1 MMSHDHHTSRLT
13 RPFRPLRV
21 SLASVALGAAT
32 VLAGPMTG
40 GVPVGATVQAQEL
53 PAGVDPA
60 AIEAALAAPISVAA
74 GQTSTVSLPVA
85 VEASYSGGGWEV
97 SASGG
102 AVTITAP
109 AEGGQVSIPVTAL
122 GRSATITLV
131 ATAPEDAQIGGGGSA
146 ADPARSSAGDDAD
159 SGATDG
165 TSPVGGATSATDPAE
180 DGAAPAAGDGA
191 GTGAASA
198 SAQQLPA
205 VPGTPADG
213 RKPAAAVDDS
223 AAERIYLESDIVDN
237 VITAKLGISEA
248 LNLYNRFGN
257 IDENTVILR
266 YVDGAG
272 NIIEGV
278 KRDIDAGAR
287 TLTLTY
293 PEGQA
298 PDNPFIMQ
306 LVKKDG
312 SGVSVEAVLRDPDYA
327 SADDASPDEIEAEHD
342 SAAES
347 SSNSTG
353 LLVAAAVGAAVLV
366 VLFVALVVWS
376 RRRRNK

>member
-21 SLASVALGAAT
+21 SLAGVALGAAT

-74 GQTSTVSLPVA
+74 GQTATVSLPVA

-131 ATAPEDAQIGGGGSA
+131 ATAPEDAQIGGGGSV
-146 ADPARSSAGDDAD
+146 ADPAQSSAGDDAD
-159 SGATDG
+159 SVTTDG
-165 TSPVGGATSATDPAE
+165 TSPAGGASSATDPAE
-180 DGAAPAAGDGA
+180 DSA

-223 AAERIYLESDIVDN
+223 AAERIYLKSDIVDN

-342 SAAES
+342 SPAEG